1 MAERAYIVEA
11 VRTAGGKRDGRLSL
25 WHPADLGAKVLDE
38 LVTRLDMDP
47 ALVDDVVFG
56 CVDQVGAQSGNV
68 ARNAILSSSF
78 PESVPGTSVDRQ
90 CGSSQQ
96 AIHFAI
102 QAVMSGTQD
111 IVIGGGVEVMSMV
124 PIGAAVKDGY
134 DAGHGLPFDSEGMK
148 ERYPGVFFS
157 QFTGAEL
164 VADKWNLSREDLD
177 KFALES
183 HQKAA
188 HATESKYF
196 DREIL
201 PVEGRNA
208 EGMND
213 LVMADEGIRFDAS
226 LDKLAGLNPVTEG
239 GVITAGNASQIT
251 DGAAAVMVCN
261 VAGLNKIQANPHQP
275 RKDFNDS
282 KMEELVLSIKEKGI
296 LQPIAVRELKNGNYE
311 IIAGERRYRASK
323 AIGLKSIPAYI
334 LSVEDESEIMEF
346 ALIENIQ
353 RDDLNPIEESEAYA
367 SLKSKYN
374 LSQKEISKKV
384 GKSRSLIAN
393 SLRLLKLPS
402 SIKED
407 IKNNKLSMGHA
418 VSLLGLKSKTQML
431 AIANRIIKNKLS
443 VRNTE
448 EIISKINSNAP
459 KSN

>member
-1 MAERAYIVEA
+1 MAEKAYIVEA

-47 ALVDDVVFG
+47 VLVDDVVFG

-201 PVEGRNA
+201 PVEGRNS

-261 VAGLNKIQANPHQP
+261 DAGLKKIQASP
-275 RKDFNDS
+275 RAEIVSISVVGDDPVFMLTGPIPASIQALKTANLTIDDMDLYEVNEAFAPVPLAWA
-282 KMEELVLSIKEKGI
+282 EELKADRSKLNV
-296 LQPIAVRELKNGNYE
+296 NGGAMALGHPLGATGAKLMTTLLHE
-311 IIAGERRYRASK
+311 MERRESTYGLQ
-323 AIGLKSIPAYI
+323 AICEG
-334 LSVEDESEIMEF
+334 
-346 ALIENIQ
+346 
-353 RDDLNPIEESEAYA
+353 
-367 SLKSKYN
+367 
-374 LSQKEISKKV
+374 
-384 GKSRSLIAN
+384 GGTAN
-393 SLRLLKLPS
+393 
-402 SIKED
+402 
-407 IKNNKLSMGHA
+407 A
-418 VSLLGLKSKTQML
+418 T
-431 AIANRIIKNKLS
+431 IIK
-443 VRNTE
+443 R
-448 EIISKINSNAP
+448 I
-459 KSN
+459 

>member
-1 MAERAYIVEA
+1 MVQKAYIVEA

-38 LVTRLDMDP
+38 IVTRLDMDP
-47 ALVDDVVFG
+47 ALVDDVIFG

-68 ARNAILSSSF
+68 ARNAVLSSSY

-201 PVEGRNA
+201 PVEGRNS
-208 EGMND
+208 EGMKD

-261 VAGLNKIQANPHQP
+261 DAGLKKIQASP
-275 RKDFNDS
+275 RAEIVSISVVGDDPVFMLTGPIPASIQALKTANLTIDDMDLYEVNEAFAPVPLAWA
-282 KMEELVLSIKEKGI
+282 EELKADRSKLNV
-296 LQPIAVRELKNGNYE
+296 NGGAMALGHPLGATGAKLMTTLLHE
-311 IIAGERRYRASK
+311 MERRESTYGLQ
-323 AIGLKSIPAYI
+323 AICEG
-334 LSVEDESEIMEF
+334 
-346 ALIENIQ
+346 
-353 RDDLNPIEESEAYA
+353 
-367 SLKSKYN
+367 
-374 LSQKEISKKV
+374 
-384 GKSRSLIAN
+384 GGTAN
-393 SLRLLKLPS
+393 
-402 SIKED
+402 
-407 IKNNKLSMGHA
+407 A
-418 VSLLGLKSKTQML
+418 T
-431 AIANRIIKNKLS
+431 IIK
-443 VRNTE
+443 R
-448 EIISKINSNAP
+448 I
-459 KSN
+459 